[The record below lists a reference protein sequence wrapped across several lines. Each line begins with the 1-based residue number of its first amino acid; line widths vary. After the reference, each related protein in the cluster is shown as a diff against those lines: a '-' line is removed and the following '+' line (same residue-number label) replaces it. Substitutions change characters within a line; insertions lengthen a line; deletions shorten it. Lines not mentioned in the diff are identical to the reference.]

1 MNLLPVIS
9 TLAIV
14 LGLAGVLPQIV
25 AMVTRRSAAGQSTLG
40 WTLGV
45 AVNAMMAYVN
55 LAGYGALALALGN
68 VAGGLLCAV
77 ALACTMRL
85 PKVVEPPA
93 VAVARPDPLD
103 LSTGDLSEML
113 EALAGERERR
123 ERARREAAAA
133 VEERELAAA

>member
-1 MNLLPVIS
+1 MNLLPIIS
-9 TLAIV
+9 TIAIV

-25 AMVTRRSAAGQSTLG
+25 AMLSRRSAAGQSSLG

-55 LAGYGALALALGN
+55 LAGYGALALAVGN
-68 VAGGLLCAV
+68 VVGGLLCVV
-77 ALACTMRL
+77 ALMCTMRL
-85 PKVVEPPA
+85 PRAIELPA
-93 VAVARPDPLD
+93 AARPDPLE

-123 ERARREAAAA
+123 QAARGEA
-133 VEERELAAA
+133 EERELAAAA

>member
-9 TLAIV
+9 TIAIV

-25 AMVTRRSAAGQSTLG
+25 AMLSRRSAAGQSSLG

-55 LAGYGALALALGN
+55 LAGYGALALAFGN
-68 VAGGLLCAV
+68 AAGGLLCAV

-85 PKVVEPPA
+85 PRAIEPP
-93 VAVARPDPLD
+93 VPARPDPLE

-123 ERARREAAAA
+123 QAARREA
-133 VEERELAAA
+133 EERELAAAA